1 MKHLC
6 ELSKKGVEKNLSKI
20 LSIVLESKYICLKCA
35 RVSNRE
41 ARLCKPQTLRAKK

>member
-20 LSIVLESKYICLKCA
+20 LTIVLEPKYLCLKCA
-35 RVSNRE
+35 RVSSLE
-41 ARLCKPQTLRAKK
+41 ARLCKPHTLQTKK